1 MWPERESDGLRA
13 QLTSILRK
21 IAALARIEAKAVQS
35 GPRATDSAA
44 VVEAWTMVGDCEM
57 ALARVALE
65 PDWREGETSRIT
77 LLSQTVLAQ
86 SRALLI
92 AIEAFHHEAMINVSA
107 SAPMARA
114 AKFQSDVADALE
126 RYASQLA
133 AEPPAATTPAPLDPS
148 GLRTAPAGAAGR
160 AGAETLERLALR
172 IDAALTGLPR
182 WWADERGSGELASAG

>member
-1 MWPERESDGLRA
+1 ME
-13 QLTSILRK
+13 
-21 IAALARIEAKAVQS
+21 
-35 GPRATDSAA
+35 
-44 VVEAWTMVGDCEM
+44 
-57 ALARVALE
+57 
-65 PDWREGETSRIT
+65 
-77 LLSQTVLAQ
+77 
-86 SRALLI
+86 
-92 AIEAFHHEAMINVSA
+92 
-107 SAPMARA
+107 RA

-126 RYASQLA
+126 QYASQLA